1 MIIDFAQTID
11 HGGTTMTMQT
21 DVRPSTTVSPAGYID
36 GRWVTGA
43 GSVFDVINPATEEV
57 IAQIPGLTAAQADDA
72 VAAAARAFHGGA
84 WSTVPPRQRSEMLYR
99 LADLLERDQDRLI
112 DLMVEE
118 IGTPV
123 GVATFMQVPFPIR
136 NLRWFADVTAGLA
149 TGPDQ
154 WVPTTAA
161 APGTATRLVREPIG
175 VVVGLTAYNF
185 PLNLAAWKLG
195 GALASGCS
203 IVLMCSPKAVLTT
216 TALAAL
222 VEEAGFPPGAFNFVY
237 GPPEV
242 AERLC
247 THPDVDFVTF
257 TGSAAIG
264 SHIVGLA
271 APTLKRVVLELGGKS
286 ADLLL
291 PGTDVA
297 GLAPRCVA
305 GWTGN
310 AGQGCSSL
318 TRTLVHRPDYERY
331 LEAAVSLA
339 EGMGCGDPTD
349 PSTVVGP
356 LVSAGQRASVAGYV
370 DRAVAAGGKVLTGG
384 KAPAALP
391 TGYYYEPTIVV
402 GVDNSSE
409 IAQQELFGPVSVVLP
424 YDDVDEAVALANDS
438 VYGLAASVWGP
449 TGQAVDVAGRIRAGT
464 VTVNGGGAMLPDHP
478 WGGFK
483 QSGLGRE
490 GGVLGFAEFFETKHI
505 LWPLDAP
512 A

>member
-1 MIIDFAQTID
+1 MTTQLEAQPK
-11 HGGTTMTMQT
+11 TTHA
-21 DVRPSTTVSPAGYID
+21 DAAAYID
-36 GRWVTGA
+36 GAWVTGE
-43 GSVFDVINPATEEV
+43 GDPFDVINPTTEEV
-57 IAQIPGLTAAQADDA
+57 LATVPALTIAQADAA

-84 WSTVPPRQRSEMLYR
+84 WSRVGPRDRSRMLHR
-99 LADLLERDQDRLI
+99 LADLLERDTDRLI
-112 DLMVEE
+112 DLMIDE
-118 IGTPV
+118 IGTPY
-123 GVATFMQVPFPIR
+123 GVASFMQVPFPIR
-136 NLRWFADVTAGLA
+136 NIRWFADAAGALA
-149 TGPDQ
+149 TGPEQ

-161 APGTATRLVREPIG
+161 AEGTATSLTRDPIG

-195 GALASGCS
+195 GALAAGCS

-237 GPPEV
+237 GPAPV
-242 AERLC
+242 AEHLC

-264 SHIVGLA
+264 SRIVELS

-291 PGTDVA
+291 PGTDVTA
-297 GLAPRCVA
+297 LAPQCVL

-318 TRTLVHRPDYERY
+318 TRTLVHRPDLDRY
-331 LEAAVSLA
+331 LDAAVA
-339 EGMGCGDPTD
+339 RVEQMGCGDPKD
-349 PSTVVGP
+349 PATVVGP

-384 KAPAALP
+384 KAPAAFP
-391 TGYYYEPTIVV
+391 RGYFYEPTIVV

-409 IAQQELFGPVSVVLP
+409 IAQEELFGPVSVVLG
-424 YDDVDEAVALANDS
+424 YDTVDEAIALANDS
-438 VYGLAASVWGP
+438 VYGLAANVWG
-449 TGQAVDVAGRIRAGT
+449 TTAEAVAAAKRIRCGT

-478 WGGFK
+478 WGGYK
-483 QSGLGRE
+483 RSGLGRE
-490 GGVLGFAEFFETKHI
+490 GGILGFAEFFETKHV

-512 A
+512 G